1 MVEVSQ
7 FEGDVFVGRLSA
19 IAIGVKRQAEH
30 RFVVATPI
38 KNAHIVVDEPWND
51 VIFDFE
57 IAVRIVDVW

>member
-38 KNAHIVVDEPWND
+38 KIAHIVVDEPWND